1 MILPTKPLMVLLLS
15 LLSAHLTTP
24 AAAKPLL
31 IRTNVYRNSSSG
43 ETYVRGPVI
52 ERNFPDPSII
62 YWNGTWWAFATENES
77 VHIQVAS
84 SPDFVD
90 WTYMEGQDALPDPP
104 AWVNASAPNTWAPDV
119 NLMEDGTFVMY
130 FSATTVYNSSLHCI
144 GAATATNPQGPY
156 AAEPTTQACPLDE
169 GGAIDS
175 SGFKDWQV
183 KGSGWGPGNWNSS
196 GVRVTSG
203 NGTND
208 CWSNQTW
215 WGGGRGG
222 QRYIVY
228 KVDGNALGNG
238 NAPNTGTCG
247 NTIPPL
253 SPTPIMLQAVDS
265 SGLQPIGTPTVLLQ
279 HAGLADDGLIEA
291 PSLFKTARGTYILFF
306 SSGCFNSDNYTVSY
320 ATADA
325 VTGPYTRAAAP
336 LLATGSVGQGVG
348 FEEGSG
354 GVLRSPGGMDVY
366 WDGRHM
372 VLHADY
378 PDVDTR
384 ALWIAEID
392 VTDGVV
398 SV

>member
-1 MILPTKPLMVLLLS
+1 MILFIQPLLVLLLS
-15 LLSAHLTTP
+15 SLHLLHAS
-24 AAAKPLL
+24 AKPLH
-31 IRTNVYRNSSSG
+31 IRTNVYRNSSTG

-62 YWNGTWWAFATENES
+62 YWNGTWWAFATENDS
-77 VHIQVAS
+77 VHIQVAYS
-84 SPDFVD
+84 ADFTD

-144 GAATATNPQGPY
+144 GAATATSPQGPY
-156 AAEPTTQACPLDE
+156 TAEPTTQACPLSQ

-183 KGSGWGPGNWNSS
+183 KGSGWGSTSAISVS
-196 GVRVTSG
+196 GS
-203 NGTND
+203 NGTHDD
-208 CWSNQTW
+208 CWNNKTW
-215 WGGGRGG
+215 WGGGSGG

-238 NAPNTGTCG
+238 NANNTGTCG

-253 SPTPIMLQAVDS
+253 VPTPIMLQAVDS
-265 SGLQPIGTPTVLLQ
+265 SGLHPIGTPTAILQ
-279 HAGLADDGLIEA
+279 HAGVADDGLIEA
-291 PSLFKTARGTYILFF
+291 PSLFKTASGTYILFF

-320 ATADA
+320 ATASA
-325 VTGPYTRAAAP
+325 VAGPYTRADAP
-336 LLATGSVGQGVG
+336 LLATGSVALGKG
-348 FEEGSG
+348 FADGAG

-366 WDGRHM
+366 WDGRHG
-372 VLHADY
+372 VLHADF
-378 PDVDTR
+378 PDVETR

-392 VTDGVV
+392 VVDGVV
-398 SV
+398 SA

>member
-1 MILPTKPLMVLLLS
+1 MILLVKSLLVLLLS
-15 LLSAHLTTP
+15 SLHILGAS
-24 AAAKPLL
+24 AKPLH
-31 IRTNVYRNSSSG
+31 IRTNVYRNSSTG

-52 ERNFPDPSII
+52 ERNFPDPSLI
-62 YWNGTWWAFATENES
+62 YWNGTWWAFATENDS
-77 VHIQVAS
+77 VHIQVAYS
-84 SPDFVD
+84 ADFTD

-144 GAATATNPQGPY
+144 GAATATSPQGPY
-156 AAEPTTQACPLDE
+156 TAEPTTQACPLSQ

-183 KGSGWGPGNWNSS
+183 K
-196 GVRVTSG
+196 
-203 NGTND
+203 
-208 CWSNQTW
+208 
-215 WGGGRGG
+215 G

-238 NAPNTGTCG
+238 NANNTGTCG

-253 SPTPIMLQAVDS
+253 APTPIMLQAVS
-265 SGLQPIGTPTVLLQ
+265 SDGLTPIGTPTAILQ
-279 HAGLADDGLIEA
+279 HAGLSDAGLIEA
-291 PSLFKTARGTYILFF
+291 PSLFKTASGTYILFF

-336 LLATGSVGQGVG
+336 LLATGSVALGKGYA
-348 FEEGSG
+348 EGAG

-366 WDGRHM
+366 WDGRHG
-372 VLHADY
+372 VLHADF
-378 PDVDTR
+378 PDAETR

-392 VTDGVV
+392 VVDGVV
-398 SV
+398 SA